1 MQVDDEARLVKAMAD
16 LEEDEVLALVGEM
29 LSSGVEPLR
38 IIEMCR
44 QGFDVVGRRYE
55 QREYFLSGLII
66 SDEIFKSVMEL
77 LEKSECFRPSESGL
91 LGKVVLGAPLGDVH
105 DIGKNIVSTLLHFS
119 GFEVV
124 DLGVSVKPSE
134 FLEAASSSG
143 AGVVGISALITMAYE
158 PLRETV
164 AAFEREGLRQKVK
177 IMLGGGAVSQRVC
190 EFAGADAWSRDASDA
205 VRFAREFT
213 GGEE

>member
-1 MQVDDEARLVKAMAD
+1 MDDEARLVKAMGD
-16 LEEDEVLALVGEM
+16 LEEEEVLALVGEM
-29 LSSGVEPLR
+29 LSAGIEPLR

-77 LEKSECFRPSESGL
+77 LEASECFRPSESEP

-105 DIGKNIVSTLLHFS
+105 DIGKNIVATLLHYS

-124 DLGVSVKPSE
+124 DLGVSVKPSQ
-134 FLEAASSSG
+134 FLAAARSSG

-164 AAFEREGLRQKVK
+164 AAFEREGLRGKVK

-205 VRFAREFT
+205 VRFARKFT

>member
-1 MQVDDEARLVKAMAD
+1 MDAEGRMIKAMGD
-16 LEEDEVLALVGEM
+16 LDEEEVLQLVEGM

-44 QGFDVVGRRYE
+44 EGFDIVGERYE
-55 QREYFLSGLII
+55 KREYFLSGLIL

-77 LEKSECFRPSESGL
+77 LDRSGCFVPLAQGE

-105 DIGKNIVSTLLHFS
+105 DIGKGIVATLLRYS
-119 GFEVV
+119 GFHVI

-134 FLEAASSSG
+134 FLEAAVQSG
-143 AGVVGISALITMAYE
+143 AGVVGMSALITMAYE

-164 AAFEREGLRQKVK
+164 TGFEREGLRGKVK
-177 IMLGGGAVSQRVC
+177 IMLGGGAVSERVC
-190 EFAGADAWSRDASDA
+190 EYAGADAWSRNASDA
-205 VRFAREFT
+205 VKFARLFAGKE
-213 GGEE
+213 

>member
-1 MQVDDEARLVKAMAD
+1 MDAEGRMIKAMGD
-16 LEEDEVLALVGEM
+16 LDEEEVLQLVEGM

-44 QGFDVVGRRYE
+44 EGFDIVGERYE
-55 QREYFLSGLII
+55 KREYFLSGLIL

-77 LEKSECFRPSESGL
+77 LDRSGCFVPLAQGE

-105 DIGKNIVSTLLHFS
+105 DIGKGIVATLLRYS
-119 GFEVV
+119 GFDVI

-134 FLEAASSSG
+134 FLEAAVQSG
-143 AGVVGISALITMAYE
+143 AGVVGMSALITMAYE

-164 AAFEREGLRQKVK
+164 TGFEREGLRGKVK
-177 IMLGGGAVSQRVC
+177 IMLGGGAVSERVC
-190 EFAGADAWSRDASDA
+190 EYAGADAWSRNASDA
-205 VRFAREFT
+205 VKFARLFAGKE
-213 GGEE
+213 